1 MELQREYEQR
11 LADFEIDFQVKEREL
26 EKEKLYQERRIIAQ
40 REHELE
46 LENQEARKFRREQ
59 RKQRREAGYG
69 DDYEANSDEEDD
81 SDEDDSDEDDDS
93 EEDDLDDYDLEDDE
107 NGKAFNPIEAEDDH
121 ELFNERLDSTGKD
134 IYEIEWQLDLV
145 PKRVVPK

>member
-81 SDEDDSDEDDDS
+81 SDEDDSD
-93 EEDDLDDYDLEDDE
+93 DDLY
-107 NGKAFNPIEAEDDH
+107 
-121 ELFNERLDSTGKD
+121 
-134 IYEIEWQLDLV
+134 
-145 PKRVVPK
+145 